1 MTVTRAELDALRAS
15 LAKPELQLTFTPD
28 NGIATQVHTEL
39 FQKQRLQLKKGEQSL
54 RQAQKTLRSE
64 LKKLRSEDQNRDVL
78 NKTDHTHVFNHK
90 L

>member
-39 FQKQRLQLKKGEQSL
+39 FQKQQSHLKQGEHSL
-54 RQAQKTLRSE
+54 RQAQESLRNE
-64 LKKLRSEDQNRDVL
+64 LKKLRSNAPNRDEL
-78 NKTDHTHVFNHK
+78 KAADHTHVFNHK

>member
-28 NGIATQVHTEL
+28 NGLETQVHSEL
-39 FQKQRLQLKKGEQSL
+39 FQEQQSQLKQGKQSL
-54 RQAQKTLRSE
+54 RQAQESLRNE
-64 LKKLRSEDQNRDVL
+64 LKKLRSNVPDRDVL
-78 NKTDHTHVFNHK
+78 NATDHTHAFNHK